1 MFKKLNPFFKASG
14 PVEFI
19 VAGLGNPGREYERTR
34 HNMGYLAVDYM
45 AAKLGFDCKRLKFKS
60 LCGDCL
66 LDGRRVL
73 FLKPSTY
80 MNNSG
85 EAVRDALGFYKLPPE
100 KLIAVSDDAALP
112 FGKLRI
118 RRKGSDG
125 GQKGLRSIIYLLG
138 DDEFPRVRVGIGE
151 KAHPD
156 MEMADW
162 VLGRLTDKELKSLEP
177 VFADVLEAVK
187 LIVAGK
193 TDEAMNRFN

>member
-177 VFADVLEAVK
+177 VFVDVLEAVK

>member
-45 AAKLGFDCKRLKFKS
+45 AAKLGFDCRRLKFKS